1 MPKSLPSILIQGKVK
16 NFDEIANEYHL
27 IKKSIRKGEVLTE
40 YGVINNTSHFVV
52 EGIMQLDLLNNDG
65 EIKSVALFGKNSV
78 FPLGVE
84 PHENYQ
90 DYEMVLTA
98 FTDMIVYSFS
108 YTLLNE
114 ICTNN
119 GELSAEILGE
129 NCEFVGLL
137 FYSIM
142 NDNFNGILRKIADML
157 FLQYYFISKN
167 TNLLITQKELTK
179 WCGGSRAQVERCI
192 MQLKEDR
199 IIAVTYG
206 KIQIINKEKLL
217 DCCSDYIAKLDD

>member
-16 NFDEIANEYHL
+16 SFDEIANDYHL
-27 IKKSIRKGEVLTE
+27 IKRNIKKGEVLTE
-40 YGVINNTSHFVV
+40 YGVINNTSHFVKD
-52 EGIMQLDLLNNDG
+52 GIMQLDLLNSTG
-65 EIKSVALFGKNSV
+65 EIKSVALFGKESV

-98 FTDMIVYSFS
+98 FTDMTVYSFS
-108 YTLLNE
+108 YTFLKE
-114 ICTNN
+114 ICINN
-119 GELSAEILGE
+119 GKLSAEILGE

-142 NDNFNGILRKIADML
+142 NDNFNSILRKISDML
-157 FLQYYFISKN
+157 FLHYCFISKSSS
-167 TNLLITQKELTK
+167 LMITQKELTN

-192 MQLKEDR
+192 KQLKEDK
-199 IIAVTYG
+199 IISVTYG
-206 KIQIINKEKLL
+206 KIQIINKGKLL
-217 DCCSDYIAKLDD
+217 NYCSDYIARIDD